1 MADTNQAAGAAATGA
16 EGAPPSHRGLKMAVI
31 VMGVLLVIGII
42 VVFSTIIY
50 RSVKLGSGE
59 EVAEIRPRGGFAPIE
74 ALMAPGARLESVE
87 LNGDRLAATTRLAN
101 GEGSEIILFDIRR
114 GHELGRVRLRPQ

>member
-1 MADTNQAAGAAATGA
+1 MADTDQAAGAAAGA
-16 EGAPPSHRGLKMAVI
+16 EGAPPNHRGLKITVI
-31 VMGVLLVIGII
+31 VMGVLLVIGFI

-50 RSVKLGSGE
+50 RSVKRDSNE
-59 EVAEIRPRGGFAPIE
+59 ELAKVRPRGSFAPIE
-74 ALMAPGARLESVE
+74 AAMAPGATLEAVE

-114 GHELGRVRLRPQ
+114 GHELGRVRLRHR